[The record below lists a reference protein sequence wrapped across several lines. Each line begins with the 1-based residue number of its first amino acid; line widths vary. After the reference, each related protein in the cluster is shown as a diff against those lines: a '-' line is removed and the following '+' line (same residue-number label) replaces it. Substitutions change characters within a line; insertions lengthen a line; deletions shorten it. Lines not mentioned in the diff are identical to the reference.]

1 VGEAFSLDE
10 PTSPKQSRLRRLN
23 RGWKAAPTGSQK
35 KHYKPEFGVALRRAL
50 VAADW
55 KVASLGEGT
64 RALILGFLQSRR
76 MTQKRK
82 GGHKEMKVAFIGM
95 GTMGAA
101 MALNILKAGH
111 AVTVHNRSREREEP
125 MAKAGARRAGSPKEA
140 ATGAEIV
147 IICVSDTPDVEAVV
161 LGENGI
167 IQGATAGTV
176 VVDMS
181 TISPSATRRIAAE
194 LSKKGIRMLDAPVSG
209 GSEGAQK
216 GTLTIMVG
224 GQAADVA
231 IAMPVLSAMGKSITH
246 VGPSGA
252 GQFTKAINQVIISG
266 VYLAVA
272 EGMTLGLKA
281 GLDME
286 KVVLALAGGAAGSWV
301 LNFRSGNMIK
311 NEYPLGFRVRL
322 HRKDVAIA
330 MEAAR
335 ELGVFLPATAL
346 VEQIE
351 NGLISQGF
359 GDEDMSAMARM
370 IRKPSGLE

>member
-1 VGEAFSLDE
+1 
-10 PTSPKQSRLRRLN
+10 
-23 RGWKAAPTGSQK
+23 
-35 KHYKPEFGVALRRAL
+35 
-50 VAADW
+50 
-55 KVASLGEGT
+55 
-64 RALILGFLQSRR
+64 
-76 MTQKRK
+76 
-82 GGHKEMKVAFIGM
+82 MKVSFIGM
-95 GTMGAA
+95 GTMGTA
-101 MALNILKAGH
+101 MALNIIKAGH
-111 AVTVHNRSREREEP
+111 EITVHNRSRAKEEP

-140 ATGAEIV
+140 SQEAD
-147 IICVSDTPDVEAVV
+147 IIITCVSDTPDVEGVV
-161 LGENGI
+161 LGENGVI
-167 IQGATAGTV
+167 HGAQPGAIV
-176 VVDMS
+176 IDMS

-194 LSKKGIRMLDAPVSG
+194 LAKKGIRMLDAPVSG

-224 GQAADVA
+224 GSAEDVA
-231 IAMPVLSAMGKSITH
+231 QAMPVLSAMGKSITH

-286 KVVLALAGGAAGSWV
+286 KVVQALAGGAAGSWV

-322 HRKDVAIA
+322 HRKDLGIA
-330 MEAAR
+330 LEAAK
-335 ELGVFLPATAL
+335 EMGVFLPCAAL

-351 NGLISQGF
+351 NGLMSLGF
-359 GDEDMSAMARM
+359 GDEDMSAMARL
-370 IRKPSGLE
+370 IRKHSGLE

>member
-1 VGEAFSLDE
+1 M
-10 PTSPKQSRLRRLN
+10 N
-23 RGWKAAPTGSQK
+23 
-35 KHYKPEFGVALRRAL
+35 
-50 VAADW
+50 
-55 KVASLGEGT
+55 
-64 RALILGFLQSRR
+64 
-76 MTQKRK
+76 
-82 GGHKEMKVAFIGM
+82 VAFIGM

-101 MALNILKAGH
+101 MTLNILKAGH
-111 AVTVHNRSREREEP
+111 EVTVHNRTREREEP
-125 MAKAGARRAGSPKEA
+125 VAKAGARRAESPMEA
-140 ATGAEIV
+140 ARDADIV
-147 IICVSDTPDVEAVV
+147 VTCVSDTPDVEAVI
-161 LGENGI
+161 LGENGV
-167 IQGATAGTV
+167 IQSAGAGTI

-181 TISPSATRRIAAE
+181 TISPSATRRISAGLA
-194 LSKKGIRMLDAPVSG
+194 KKGIRMLDAPVSG

-224 GQAADVA
+224 GDAADVA
-231 IAMPVLSAMGKSITH
+231 KAMPVLSAMGKSITH

-252 GQFTKAINQVIISG
+252 GQMTKAINQVVAAG

-286 KVVLALAGGAAGSWV
+286 KVVQALAGGAAGSWV
-301 LNFRSGNMIK
+301 LNFRSANMLK

-330 MEAAR
+330 MAAAR

-351 NGLISQGF
+351 NGLISQGY
-359 GDEDMSAMARM
+359 GDEDMSAMARL
-370 IRKPSGLE
+370 IRKNSGLE